1 MLGGVEPEMLG
12 GFDSEMLY
20 LQLPRR
26 LRSPR
31 QIRSGLGS
39 GIVAVEAVT
48 CQPFTVELK
57 LQDPRCST
65 ERKLQVR
72 AAREQVPIT
81 IAKASTL
88 YTLQGST
95 TTPGMIY
102 HFRTPRRLN
111 HEQKELVFCYFGRRQ
126 RREPTQPRKQPRLS
140 KIHKKL

>member
-1 MLGGVEPEMLG
+1 MGT
-12 GFDSEMLY
+12 
-20 LQLPRR
+20 
-26 LRSPR
+26 
-31 QIRSGLGS
+31 
-39 GIVAVEAVT
+39 VAVEAVT

-111 HEQKELVFCYFGRRQ
+111 HEQKELVFFNFGRRQ

>member
-1 MLGGVEPEMLG
+1 MK
-12 GFDSEMLY
+12 
-20 LQLPRR
+20 
-26 LRSPR
+26 
-31 QIRSGLGS
+31 IRSGLGS

-95 TTPGMIY
+95 TTPGRIY
-102 HFRTPRRLN
+102 HFRTPRRLS
-111 HEQKELVFCYFGRRQ
+111 HEQKDLVFFLRWKATATGTHPAPQ
-126 RREPTQPRKQPRLS
+126 TTKIKQNP
-140 KIHKKL
+140 